1 MLFSELNVINI
12 QQFLDQVS
20 VDQGARHH
28 SRSWWL
34 WLIAGGAA
42 IELMLWLSTIP
53 EYEVFELPAF
63 LNSWLLF
70 CAMGLTMVGLGLA
83 ATADRE
89 NPFGYVFLGLFPITG
104 PLGYLA
110 WLVVDGWYEMQQ
122 DPTRVKMVIR
132 WAAGLVIVW
141 GSIFTGLWILVGLLE
156 RA

>member
-1 MLFSELNVINI
+1 MTFEHSV
-12 QQFLDQVS
+12 DQVS
-20 VDQGARHH
+20 VDQGASHL

-34 WLIAGGAA
+34 WLIGIGAA
-42 IELMLWLSTIP
+42 IELMLWISTMSG
-53 EYEVFELPAF
+53 YEVFELSAL